1 MSALLALRLVT
12 YLLVLIGVAALYGA
26 ALIGPLGAALVVLA
40 ILIGWGHEQARARGA
55 VRPALGYCL
64 VGTAAV
70 AIAIDLFY
78 LAYSLLDGMVHLLLF
93 LILLRLFVRRGL
105 RDLRDAAL
113 LSFFMLVAAAS
124 ISFSLSFLAVFV
136 VFLVLGTWMLI
147 LNHVVTELEQA
158 GREGAPGS
166 STRRVF
172 FRGPLTRVSL
182 VAAAIT
188 FALAGGLFFIIP
200 RVGQAALP
208 LRAQLGRMV
217 TGFSDRVDL
226 GSFGD
231 IETDQSVVMRV
242 YLTDERVD
250 PATLPELRWRGVAF
264 DQFDGRA
271 WSSAGTPRR
280 YVRRGAGGDF
290 GLGLPRGRGP
300 LLRQEIFLEPMGTDA
315 VFGAPRMLRLEL
327 QSPTLVVDDMSGVST
342 SSATARLHYVVESE
356 LEDTLRPAA
365 PASRQGPGVSVL
377 SAEDRARFLQLPALS
392 PDIARLAREAAA
404 DARDPETVARR
415 ISAFL
420 STNYRYTL
428 ALRRETARPPLEEFL
443 FVRRSGNCEYFAAA
457 MAVMLRSEGIP
468 SRVVA
473 GFQHGEWN
481 PYGRYYMVRLSDAHS
496 WVEAYVEGRGWVA
509 FDPSP
514 RGEVAAAAPG
524 SVSLYLDA
532 ARMRWY
538 RYVINWSLGDQVHL
552 AASVH
557 RQATDVR
564 IGFSWPR
571 HWRVSPALLAAGA
584 ALGGLALVW
593 LLGRRGLAGRGT
605 GRPAV
610 SAPAFYLR
618 ALRLLARRGLA
629 PAAAETARQF
639 ATRVGT
645 TAPERAEPFAR
656 LTRHY
661 ERARFGAAALSE
673 TEWQDVTLALEILAA
688 AR

>member
-12 YLLVLIGVAALYGA
+12 YLLVGTGVAALYGA
-26 ALIGPLGAALVVLA
+26 ALIGPVGAGLVVLA
-40 ILIGWGHEQARARGA
+40 ILVGWGHEQARARGA

-70 AIAIDLFY
+70 AITVDLFY

-158 GREGAPGS
+158 GREGAAGS

-231 IETDQSVVMRV
+231 IESDQSVVMRV
-242 YLTDERVD
+242 YLTDERVEPADAARAALAGRGLRPVRRQRLVERGGDAPLHPPRRRGRLRDRPAARHRTGPAPGDLPGADGHRRGLRGAPDAAARAPVAHPRGGRHGRAQHLERHRPAALRRRVRAGGAD
-250 PATLPELRWRGVAF
+250 PARRSRGEAGAGLPVAERARYLQLPEL
-264 DQFDGRA
+264 
-271 WSSAGTPRR
+271 
-280 YVRRGAGGDF
+280 
-290 GLGLPRGRGP
+290 
-300 LLRQEIFLEPMGTDA
+300 
-315 VFGAPRMLRLEL
+315 
-327 QSPTLVVDDMSGVST
+327 
-342 SSATARLHYVVESE
+342 
-356 LEDTLRPAA
+356 
-365 PASRQGPGVSVL
+365 
-377 SAEDRARFLQLPALS
+377 S
-392 PDIARLAREAAA
+392 PDVARLAREATAGT
-404 DARDPETVARR
+404 RDPETAARR

-420 STNYRYTL
+420 STTYRYTL
-428 ALRRETARPPLEEFL
+428 ALRRETTRPPLEEFL

-481 PYGRYYMVRLSDAHS
+481 PYGRYFMVRLSDAHS
-496 WVEAYVEGRGWVA
+496 WVEAYIDGRGWVA

-514 RGEVAAAAPG
+514 RGEVASVAPG

-564 IGFSWPR
+564 VGLSWPR
-571 HWRVSPALLAAGA
+571 HWRVSPAVLAAGGA
-584 ALGGLALVW
+584 VVVLALAW
-593 LLGRRGLAGRGT
+593 LFGRRGFARGGAKAAAG
-605 GRPAV
+605 V
-610 SAPAFYLR
+610 PAFYQR
-618 ALRLLARRGLA
+618 ALRLLARRGLS
-629 PAAAETARQF
+629 PGAAETARQF
-639 ATRVGT
+639 AARVGV

-661 ERARFGAAALSE
+661 ERARFGATALSE
-673 TEWQDVTLALEILAA
+673 TEWQDVTLALDTLAA

>member
-12 YLLVLIGVAALYGA
+12 YLLVATGVAALYGA
-26 ALIGPLGAALVVLA
+26 GLIGPVGTGLVVLA
-40 ILIGWGHEQARARGA
+40 ILVGWGHEQARARGA
-55 VRPALGYCL
+55 VRPALGYGL
-64 VGTAAV
+64 VGAAAV
-70 AIAIDLFY
+70 AITVDLFY

-105 RDLRDAAL
+105 RDLRDAGL

-158 GREGAPGS
+158 GREGAAS
-166 STRRVF
+166 SATRRVF

-188 FALAGGLFFIIP
+188 FSLAGGLFFIIP

-231 IETDQSVVMRV
+231 IESDHSVVMRV
-242 YLTDERVD
+242 YLTDERVE
-250 PATLPELRWRGVAF
+250 PASLPELRWRGVAF

-271 WSSAGTPRR
+271 WSSAAATRR
-280 YVRRGAGGDF
+280 YLRRGAAGDF
-290 GLGLPRGRGP
+290 GVGLPRGMGP

-315 VFGAPRMLRLEL
+315 VFGAPRVLRLEMH
-327 QSPTLVVDDMSGVST
+327 SPALVVDDMGGLST
-342 SSATARLHYVVESE
+342 ASATARLHYVVESE
-356 LEDTLRPAA
+356 LEEPSRPLAPGPRPA
-365 PASRQGPGVSVL
+365 PGL
-377 SAEDRARFLQLPALS
+377 TTADRARYLQLPPLS
-392 PDIARLAREAAA
+392 PDIARLAREASAGTR
-404 DARDPETVARR
+404 DAGTAARR
-415 ISAFL
+415 ISAYL
-420 STNYRYTL
+420 STRYRYTL

-481 PYGRYYMVRLSDAHS
+481 PYGRYFMVRLSDAHS
-496 WVEAYVEGRGWVA
+496 WVEAYVDGRGWVA

-514 RGEVAAAAPG
+514 RGEVATAAPG
-524 SVSLYLDA
+524 PVSLYLDA

-564 IGFSWPR
+564 LGFSWPR
-571 HWRVSPALLAAGA
+571 DWRVSPALMAAAGLA
-584 ALGGLALVW
+584 MALGLGW
-593 LLGRRGLAGRGT
+593 LLHRRGRPGSAAG
-605 GRPAV
+605 PAPSV
-610 SAPAFYLR
+610 PAFYER
-618 ALRLLARRGLA
+618 ALRLLARRGLS

-639 ATRVGT
+639 AARVGSA
-645 TAPERAEPFAR
+645 APERAEPFAR

-661 ERARFGAAALSE
+661 ERARFGATALTE
-673 TEWQDVTLALEILAA
+673 TEWQDVTHALAA
-688 AR
+688 LSAAR

>member
-12 YLLVLIGVAALYGA
+12 YLLVATGVAALYGA
-26 ALIGPLGAALVVLA
+26 GLIGPVGAGLVALA
-40 ILIGWGHEQARARGA
+40 ILVGWGHEQARARGA

-64 VGTAAV
+64 VGAAAV
-70 AIAIDLFY
+70 AITVDLFY

-105 RDLRDAAL
+105 RDLRDAGL
-113 LSFFMLVAAAS
+113 LSFFLLVAAAS

-147 LNHVVTELEQA
+147 LNHVVSELEQA
-158 GREGAPGS
+158 GREGGAS
-166 STRRVF
+166 SATRRVF

-188 FALAGGLFFIIP
+188 FSLAGGLFFIIP

-231 IETDQSVVMRV
+231 IESDRTVVMRV
-242 YLTDERVD
+242 YLTDERVEL
-250 PATLPELRWRGVAF
+250 ASLPELRWRGVAF

-271 WSSAGTPRR
+271 WSSAGAPRR
-280 YVRRGAGGDF
+280 YLRRGAAGDF
-290 GLGLPRGRGP
+290 GLGLPRGTGP

-315 VFGAPRMLRLEL
+315 VFGAPRVLRLEL
-327 QSPTLVVDDMSGVST
+327 QSPTLVVDDMGGLST
-342 SSATARLHYVVESE
+342 ASATARLHYVVESE
-356 LEDTLRPAA
+356 LEEPGRPVAPGTRLAPGLTAA
-365 PASRQGPGVSVL
+365 
-377 SAEDRARFLQLPALS
+377 DRARYLQLPPLS
-392 PDIARLAREAAA
+392 PDIARLAREATAGT
-404 DARDPETVARR
+404 RDPAVAAHR
-415 ISAFL
+415 ISTYL
-420 STNYRYTL
+420 STRYRYTL
-428 ALRRETARPPLEEFL
+428 ALRRETTRPPLEEFL

-481 PYGRYYMVRLSDAHS
+481 PYGRYFMVRLSDAHS
-496 WVEAYVEGRGWVA
+496 WVEAYVDGQGWVA

-514 RGEVAAAAPG
+514 RGEVATAAPG
-524 SVSLYLDA
+524 PVSLYLDA

-564 IGFSWPR
+564 LGFSWPP
-571 HWRVSPALLAAGA
+571 HWRVSPALMAAAGLA
-584 ALGGLALVW
+584 VVLALGW
-593 LLGRRGLAGRGT
+593 LLHRRGRPGRAAG
-605 GRPAV
+605 PAPSV
-610 SAPAFYLR
+610 PAFYER
-618 ALRLLARRGLA
+618 ALRLLARRGLR
-629 PAAAETARQF
+629 PATAETARQF
-639 ATRVGT
+639 AARVGS
-645 TAPERAEPFAR
+645 AEPERAEPFAR

-661 ERARFGAAALSE
+661 ERARFGATALTE
-673 TEWQDVTLALEILAA
+673 TEWQDVTHALAA
-688 AR
+688 LSAAR

>member
-12 YLLVLIGVAALYGA
+12 YLLVGTGVAALYGA
-26 ALIGPLGAALVVLA
+26 ALIGPVGAGLVVLA
-40 ILIGWGHEQARARGA
+40 ILVGWGHEQARARGA

-70 AIAIDLFY
+70 AITVDLFY

-158 GREGAPGS
+158 GREGAAGT

-231 IETDQSVVMRV
+231 IESDHTVVMRV
-242 YLTDERVD
+242 YLTDERVE

-264 DQFDGRA
+264 DQFDGSA
-271 WSSAGTPRR
+271 WSNTGAMRR
-280 YVRRGAGGDF
+280 HIRRGAAGDF
-290 GLGLPRGRGP
+290 GIGLPRGAGP
-300 LLRQEIFLEPMGTDA
+300 VLRQEIFLEPMGTDA

-327 QSPTLVVDDMSGVST
+327 QSPTLVVDDMGGLST

-356 LEDTLRPAA
+356 LEEPTRPAA
-365 PASRQGPGVSVL
+365 L
-377 SAEDRARFLQLPALS
+377 L
-392 PDIARLAREAAA
+392 REAA
-404 DARDPETVARR
+404 
-415 ISAFL
+415 
-420 STNYRYTL
+420 
-428 ALRRETARPPLEEFL
+428 
-443 FVRRSGNCEYFAAA
+443 
-457 MAVMLRSEGIP
+457 
-468 SRVVA
+468 
-473 GFQHGEWN
+473 
-481 PYGRYYMVRLSDAHS
+481 
-496 WVEAYVEGRGWVA
+496 
-509 FDPSP
+509 
-514 RGEVAAAAPG
+514 
-524 SVSLYLDA
+524 
-532 ARMRWY
+532 
-538 RYVINWSLGDQVHL
+538 
-552 AASVH
+552 
-557 RQATDVR
+557 
-564 IGFSWPR
+564 
-571 HWRVSPALLAAGA
+571 
-584 ALGGLALVW
+584 GGP
-593 LLGRRGLAGRGT
+593 AGRGA
-605 GRPAV
+605 RALPSAARAV
-610 SAPAFYLR
+610 PRRRAAGPRGDRGHPGPRDRGAPHQRAPQHHLPLHARAPPRDHAPAPRGVPVRAPVGQLR
-618 ALRLLARRGLA
+618 VLRGRDGGD
-629 PAAAETARQF
+629 AAER
-639 ATRVGT
+639 GH
-645 TAPERAEPFAR
+645 PEPGGGGLPA
-656 LTRHY
+656 
-661 ERARFGAAALSE
+661 G
-673 TEWQDVTLALEILAA
+673 
-688 AR
+688 

>member
-12 YLLVLIGVAALYGA
+12 YLLVATGVAALYGA
-26 ALIGPLGAALVVLA
+26 GLIGPVGAGLVVLA
-40 ILIGWGHEQARARGA
+40 ILVGWGHEQARAHGA
-55 VRPALGYCL
+55 VRPALGYGL
-64 VGTAAV
+64 VGAAAV
-70 AIAIDLFY
+70 AITVDLLY

-105 RDLRDAAL
+105 RDLRDAGL
-113 LSFFMLVAAAS
+113 LSFFLLVAAAS

-158 GREGAPGS
+158 GREGAVGS

-188 FALAGGLFFIIP
+188 FSLAGGLFFIIP

-231 IETDQSVVMRV
+231 IESDHTVVMRV
-242 YLTDERVD
+242 YLTDERVE
-250 PATLPELRWRGVAF
+250 PAALPELRWRGVAF
-264 DQFDGRA
+264 DQFDGRT
-271 WSSAGTPRR
+271 WSSAVAPRR
-280 YVRRGAGGDF
+280 FVRRGAAGDF
-290 GLGLPRGRGP
+290 GIGLPRGAGP

-315 VFGAPRMLRLEL
+315 VFGAPRVLRLEMH
-327 QSPTLVVDDMSGVST
+327 SPTLVVDDMGGLTT
-342 SSATARLHYVVESE
+342 SSATARLHYLVESE
-356 LEDTLRPAA
+356 LEEPGRPLAPGTRAA
-365 PASRQGPGVSVL
+365 PGLTA
-377 SAEDRARFLQLPALS
+377 ADRARYLQLPALS
-392 PDIARLAREAAA
+392 PDVARLAREATAG
-404 DARDPETVARR
+404 ARDPDIAARR
-415 ISAFL
+415 VGEFL
-420 STNYRYTL
+420 STRYRYTL
-428 ALRRETARPPLEEFL
+428 ALRRETTRPPLEEFL

-481 PYGRYYMVRLSDAHS
+481 PYGRYFMVRLSDAHS
-496 WVEAYVEGRGWVA
+496 WVEAYIDGRGWVA

-514 RGEVAAAAPG
+514 RGEIATPAPG
-524 SVSLYLDA
+524 PVSLYLDA

-552 AASVH
+552 AATVH

-564 IGFSWPR
+564 LGLSWPR
-571 HWRVSPALLAAGA
+571 HWRVAPALMGA
-584 ALGGLALVW
+584 GGLAVVLVLGW
-593 LLGRRGLAGRGT
+593 LLHRRGGAGRAAG
-605 GRPAV
+605 PAPSMPV
-610 SAPAFYLR
+610 FYER
-618 ALRLLARRGLA
+618 ALRLLARRGLS

-639 ATRVGT
+639 AARVS
-645 TAPERAEPFAR
+645 TATPERAEPFAR

-661 ERARFGAAALSE
+661 EHTRFGATALTE
-673 TEWQDVTLALEILAA
+673 TEWQDVTHALAALAA

>member
-1 MSALLALRLVT
+1 MSAVLALRLVT
-12 YLLVLIGVAALYGA
+12 YLLVFTGVAALYGA

-124 ISFSLSFLAVFV
+124 ISFSLSFLVVFV

-158 GREGAPGS
+158 GRGGAAGS

-250 PATLPELRWRGVAF
+250 PVTLPELRWRGVAF

-271 WSSAGTPRR
+271 WSSTGTPRR

-290 GLGLPRGRGP
+290 GIGLPRGRGP
-300 LLRQEIFLEPMGTDA
+300 VLRQEIFLEPMGTDA

-356 LEDTLRPAA
+356 LEETLRPAA
-365 PASRQGPGVSVL
+365 PAARRGPGLPAL
-377 SAEDRARFLQLPALS
+377 SADERARFLQLPALS
-392 PDIARLAREAAA
+392 SDIARLAREAAA
-404 DARDPETVARR
+404 GARDPELVARR
-415 ISAFL
+415 IGAFL

-428 ALRRETARPPLEEFL
+428 ALRRETERPPLEEFL

-496 WVEAYVEGRGWVA
+496 WVEAYVEGRGWAA

-564 IGFSWPR
+564 VGFSWPR
-571 HWRVSPALLAAGA
+571 HWRVSPAVLAAGA

-593 LLGRRGLAGRGT
+593 LLGRRGLAGRGA
-605 GRPAV
+605 GRPAASV
-610 SAPAFYLR
+610 PAFYLR

-629 PAAAETARQF
+629 PEAAETARQF
-639 ATRVGT
+639 ATRVGAA
-645 TAPERAEPFAR
+645 APERAEPFAR

-673 TEWQDVTLALEILAA
+673 AEWQDVTLALETLAA

>member
-12 YLLVLIGVAALYGA
+12 YLLVFTGVAALYGA
-26 ALIGPLGAALVVLA
+26 GLIGPVGAGLVGLA
-40 ILIGWGHEQARARGA
+40 ILVGWGHEQARARGA
-55 VRPALGYCL
+55 VRPALGYGL
-64 VGTAAV
+64 VGAAAV
-70 AIAIDLFY
+70 AIAVDLFY

-105 RDLRDAAL
+105 RDLRDAGL

-158 GREGAPGS
+158 GRAGAAS

-188 FALAGGLFFIIP
+188 FSLAGGLFFIIP

-231 IETDQSVVMRV
+231 IESDHAVVMRV
-242 YLTDERVD
+242 YLADERVE
-250 PATLPELRWRGVAF
+250 PAALPELRWRGLAF

-271 WSSAGTPRR
+271 WSSASAPRR
-280 YVRRGAGGDF
+280 YLRRGAGGDF
-290 GLGLPRGRGP
+290 GIGLPRGTGP
-300 LLRQEIFLEPMGTDA
+300 TLRQEIFLEPMGTDA
-315 VFGAPRMLRLEL
+315 IFGAPRVLRVEMPA
-327 QSPTLVVDDMSGVST
+327 PTLVVDDMSGLST
-342 SSATARLHYVVESE
+342 ASATARLHYVVESE
-356 LEDTLRPAA
+356 LEEPSGPAGPGPRPA
-365 PASRQGPGVSVL
+365 PTL
-377 SAEDRARFLQLPALS
+377 SAAERARYLQLPALS
-392 PDIARLAREAAA
+392 PDIRRLAREATAA
-404 DARDPETVARR
+404 TRDADTAARR
-415 ISAFL
+415 ISAYL
-420 STNYRYTL
+420 STSYRYTL
-428 ALRRETARPPLEEFL
+428 ALKRETARPPLEEFL

-457 MAVMLRSEGIP
+457 MAVMLRSEGFP

-473 GFQHGEWN
+473 GFQRGEWN
-481 PYGRYYMVRLSDAHS
+481 PYGRYFMVRLSDAHS
-496 WVEAYVEGRGWVA
+496 WVEAFIDGRGWVA

-514 RGEVAAAAPG
+514 RGDVAPAEPG

-557 RQATDVR
+557 RQANDVR
-564 IGFSWPR
+564 IGLSWPS
-571 HWRVSPALLAAGA
+571 HWRVSPALMATGALAVVLAVWW
-584 ALGGLALVW
+584 LLRRGGLGAP
-593 LLGRRGLAGRGT
+593 GAGPT
-605 GRPAV
+605 PKV
-610 SAPAFYLR
+610 PAFYER
-618 ALRLLARRGLA
+618 ALRLLARRGLS
-629 PAAAETARQF
+629 PASAETARQF
-639 ATRVGT
+639 ARRVGT
-645 TAPERAEPFAR
+645 AAPERAEPFAR

-661 ERARFGAAALSE
+661 ERARFGTTALTE
-673 TEWQDVTLALEILAA
+673 TEWQDVTHALDALAA
-688 AR
+688 TR